1 MEETEK
7 ELRTIETF
15 DGQSM
20 TIGELLKRLDV
31 KPNEITIHFKN
42 GTLVSYTKKGEQE
55 MSAGQLFKQ
64 ILVKLAEKKLNEF
77 KQ

>member
-20 TIGELLKRLDV
+20 TIEELLKKLNV
-31 KPNEITIHFKN
+31 KPNEATIHFKN
-42 GTLVSYTKKGEQE
+42 GTLVSYTKKSEQE

-64 ILVKLAEKKLNEF
+64 ILVKLAEKKLDEF
-77 KQ
+77 KR

>member
-1 MEETEK
+1 MEEKEK

-20 TIGELLKRLDV
+20 TIEELLKKLNV
-31 KPNEITIHFKN
+31 KPSEAIIHFKN
-42 GTLVSYTKKGEQE
+42 GTLVSYTKKSEQE

>member
-1 MEETEK
+1 MEEKEK

-20 TIGELLKRLDV
+20 TIEELLKKLDV
-31 KPNEITIHFKN
+31 KPSEVTIHFKN
-42 GTLVSYTKKGEQE
+42 GTLVSYMKKNEKE
-55 MSAGQLFKQ
+55 MSAGEMFKQ

-77 KQ
+77 KK

>member
-20 TIGELLKRLDV
+20 TIEELLKKLDV
-31 KPNEITIHFKN
+31 KPNEVTIHFKN
-42 GTLVSYTKKGEQE
+42 GTLVSYTKKSEQE
-55 MSAGQLFKQ
+55 MSAGQLFK
-64 ILVKLAEKKLNEF
+64 
-77 KQ
+77 

>member
-1 MEETEK
+1 MEEREK
-7 ELRTIETF
+7 EIRTIETF

-20 TIGELLKRLDV
+20 TIEELLKKLNL
-31 KPNEITIHFKN
+31 KPSEAIIHFKN
-42 GTLVSYTKKGEQE
+42 GTLVSYTKKSEQE

>member
-20 TIGELLKRLDV
+20 TIEELLKKLDV
-31 KPNEITIHFKN
+31 RPNEVTIHFKN
-42 GTLVSYTKKGEQE
+42 GTLVSYTKKSEQE

-64 ILVKLAEKKLNEF
+64 ILIKLAEKKLNEF

>member
-20 TIGELLKRLDV
+20 TIEELLKKLNV
-31 KPNEITIHFKN
+31 KPNEVTIHFKN
-42 GTLVSYTKKGEQE
+42 GTLVSYTKKSEQE

-64 ILVKLAEKKLNEF
+64 ILVKLVEKKLDEF
-77 KQ
+77 KK

>member
-15 DGQSM
+15 DGQSI
-20 TIGELLKRLDV
+20 TIEELLKKLNV
-31 KPNEITIHFKN
+31 KPNEVTIHFKN
-42 GTLVSYTKKGEQE
+42 GTLVSYTKKNEQE

>member
-20 TIGELLKRLDV
+20 TIEELLKKLDV
-31 KPNEITIHFKN
+31 KPNEVTIHFKN
-42 GTLVSYTKKGEQE
+42 GTLVSYTKKSEQE
-55 MSAGQLFKQ
+55 MSAGEMFKQ

>member
-20 TIGELLKRLDV
+20 TIEELLKKLDV
-31 KPNEITIHFKN
+31 KPSEVTIHFKN
-42 GTLVSYTKKGEQE
+42 GTLVSYTKRVNKRCR
-55 MSAGQLFKQ
+55 
-64 ILVKLAEKKLNEF
+64 LVSYSSRS
-77 KQ
+77 

>member
-20 TIGELLKRLDV
+20 TIEELLKRLDV

>member
-20 TIGELLKRLDV
+20 TIEELLKKLNV
-31 KPNEITIHFKN
+31 KPNEVTIHFKN
-42 GTLVSYTKKGEQE
+42 GTLVSYTKKSEQE

-64 ILVKLAEKKLNEF
+64 ILVKLAEKKLDEF
-77 KQ
+77 KK

>member
-20 TIGELLKRLDV
+20 TIEELLKKLNV
-31 KPNEITIHFKN
+31 KPNEVTIHFKN
-42 GTLVSYTKKGEQE
+42 GTLVSYTKKSEQE

-64 ILVKLAEKKLNEF
+64 ILVKLAEKKLDEF
-77 KQ
+77 KR

>member
-15 DGQSM
+15 DGQSI
-20 TIGELLKRLDV
+20 TIEELLNKLDV
-31 KPNEITIHFKN
+31 KPNEVTIHFKN
-42 GTLVSYTKKGEQE
+42 GTLVSYTKKSEQE

>member
-20 TIGELLKRLDV
+20 TIEELLKKLDV
-31 KPNEITIHFKN
+31 KPNEVTIHFKN
-42 GTLVSYTKKGEQE
+42 GTLVSYTKKSEQE

>member
-20 TIGELLKRLDV
+20 TIEELLRKLDV
-31 KPNEITIHFKN
+31 KPNEVTIHFKN
-42 GTLVSYTKKGEQE
+42 GTLVSYTKKSEQE

-64 ILVKLAEKKLNEF
+64 ILIKLAEKKLNEF